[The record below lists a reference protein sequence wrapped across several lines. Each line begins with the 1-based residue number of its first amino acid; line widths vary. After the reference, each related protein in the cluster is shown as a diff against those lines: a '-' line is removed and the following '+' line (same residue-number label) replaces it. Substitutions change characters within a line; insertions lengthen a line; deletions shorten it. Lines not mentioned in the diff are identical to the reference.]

1 MDARITINSA
11 VDCETTRKKGKWS
24 NKNNRYVLKG
34 VKLLLIG
41 VIIPVFL
48 NILVPINFGD
58 LKAFE
63 QKVPTFLLHH
73 YTREAECVKLCNY
86 DFNE

>member
-24 NKNNRYVLKG
+24 NKNNRCVLKG

-48 NILVPINFGD
+48 NILVAINCGD
-58 LKAFE
+58 LKA
-63 QKVPTFLLHH
+63 KTSATFLLHH
-73 YTREAECVKLCNY
+73 YAQLIRLTNGIITILIN
-86 DFNE
+86 D